1 MRHRLGVRPPRES
14 DFRRAAHDPRVTS
27 RVGLWLGVAFLVCF
41 VTGLAS
47 HLVQQPPGWFTWPSR
62 PVSLYRI
69 TQGLHVVSGTAAVPL
84 LLAKLWS
91 VYPKLFGR
99 PLIRSVPHLLERLS
113 ILVLLAAAFFE
124 LATGVFNTTQNYPW
138 RFFFPAAHYA
148 VAWIALGALL
158 LHIGVKL
165 PVVRDGL
172 RRRGGRQDEP
182 EAVALSRRNFLRA
195 TGLAGA
201 AAVVATAGGTVPWL
215 SQVSVLATRSDR
227 GPQRLPVNRTAR
239 AAGVSSVDGEW
250 RLEVVGPRGT
260 ARFSLAELSSLP
272 QTTAE
277 LPISC
282 VEGWSRS
289 AVWTGVRMADLLRAA
304 GIEPDHALRVESL
317 ERGGVYASSTLPAN
331 HVADPLTLLAL
342 RLHGEV
348 LGLDHGYP
356 CRIIAPSR
364 PGVLQTKW
372 VRRLEV
378 LD

>member
-27 RVGLWLGVAFLVCF
+27 RVGLWLGVAFLVRF
-41 VTGLAS
+41 VTVLAS

-195 TGLAGA
+195 TGLA
-201 AAVVATAGGTVPWL
+201 
-215 SQVSVLATRSDR
+215 
-227 GPQRLPVNRTAR
+227 
-239 AAGVSSVDGEW
+239 
-250 RLEVVGPRGT
+250 
-260 ARFSLAELSSLP
+260 
-272 QTTAE
+272 
-277 LPISC
+277 
-282 VEGWSRS
+282 
-289 AVWTGVRMADLLRAA
+289 
-304 GIEPDHALRVESL
+304 
-317 ERGGVYASSTLPAN
+317 
-331 HVADPLTLLAL
+331 
-342 RLHGEV
+342 
-348 LGLDHGYP
+348 
-356 CRIIAPSR
+356 
-364 PGVLQTKW
+364 
-372 VRRLEV
+372 
-378 LD
+378 

>member
-1 MRHRLGVRPPRES
+1 
-14 DFRRAAHDPRVTS
+14 
-27 RVGLWLGVAFLVCF
+27 
-41 VTGLAS
+41 
-47 HLVQQPPGWFTWPSR
+47 
-62 PVSLYRI
+62 
-69 TQGLHVVSGTAAVPL
+69 
-84 LLAKLWS
+84 
-91 VYPKLFGR
+91 
-99 PLIRSVPHLLERLS
+99 
-113 ILVLLAAAFFE
+113 
-124 LATGVFNTTQNYPW
+124 
-138 RFFFPAAHYA
+138 
-148 VAWIALGALL
+148 
-158 LHIGVKL
+158 
-165 PVVRDGL
+165 
-172 RRRGGRQDEP
+172 
-182 EAVALSRRNFLRA
+182 
-195 TGLAGA
+195 GLAGA

-331 HVADPLTLLAL
+331 HVADPLT
-342 RLHGEV
+342 
-348 LGLDHGYP
+348 
-356 CRIIAPSR
+356 
-364 PGVLQTKW
+364 
-372 VRRLEV
+372 
-378 LD
+378 